1 MANYKLSEIAA
12 EDIAQI
18 FEFGI
23 DTFGLN
29 SASSYIEGMTV
40 RLQQLAEYPLQY
52 QAVDDI
58 REGYR
63 RSVYGSHA
71 IYYRVNED
79 NIDIMRIL
87 RNQNF
92 ESSFD

>member
-1 MANYKLSEIAA
+1 MANYKLSEVAA

-29 SASSYIEGMTV
+29 AASNYIEGMTV

-63 RSVYGSHA
+63 RSVYRSHA
-71 IYYRVNED
+71 IYYRIGENC
-79 NIDIMRIL
+79 IDIMRIL
-87 RNQNF
+87 RNQNL

>member
-1 MANYKLSEIAA
+1 MANYKLSEVAA
-12 EDIAQI
+12 EDITQI

-29 SASSYIEGMTV
+29 AASNYIEGMTV
-40 RLQQLAEYPLQY
+40 RLQQLAEHPLQY

-71 IYYRVNED
+71 IYYRISED
-79 NIDIMRIL
+79 CIYIMRIL
-87 RNQNF
+87 RNQNL